1 MRLLVVSQYFW
12 PENFRINDLV
22 AELVNRG
29 HQVTVL
35 TGFPN
40 YPDGKLFKQ
49 FRDNPKFYSHYE
61 GAEVIRVPLMP
72 RGKSGITLALNYLTF
87 AISASTLGLWKLQ
100 GRKFDAIFTF
110 QTSPVTVG
118 IPAVMLRATKKIPMV
133 FWILDLWP
141 ESLEA
146 VGAVRSKII
155 LHLIGKLV
163 ASIYNRS
170 DLILVQSKSFIPAIA
185 KYIAPSARVQYF
197 PSWSDLAFNVESSKA
212 AIEILEKKDCFTIV
226 FTGNIGE
233 AQDFPAILDAAEK
246 LKHFSNIRWLIVG
259 DGRMAEWVTE
269 EVKSRELYDCV
280 FLLGR
285 FPIDRMP
292 SFIKHAD
299 ALLVSLKKEP
309 IFALTIPGKLQSY
322 LAAGKPI
329 LAMIN
334 GEGARVVDES
344 GSGITCSAGNSQ
356 LLADAVLRLSTMSSE
371 ERDVMGKKG
380 LEYIKRE
387 FDRSSLIS
395 SLELMLNKL
404 IMAKSRDKLNRCS
417 SKL

>member
-35 TGFPN
+35 TGLPN

-49 FRDNPKFYSHYE
+49 FCDNPTFYSHYE
-61 GAEVIRVPLMP
+61 GAEVIRIPLMP

-118 IPAVMLRATKKIPMV
+118 IPAVILRATKKIPMV

-163 ASIYNRS
+163 ANIYNRS

-197 PSWSDLAFNVESSKA
+197 PSWSDSAFNVESSKA

-259 DGRMAEWVTE
+259 DGRMAEWVAG

-292 SFIKHAD
+292 SFFKHAD
-299 ALLVSLKKEP
+299 ALLVTLKNEP

-344 GSGITCSAGNSQ
+344 GSGITCSAGNSR
-356 LLADAVLRLSTMSSE
+356 LLADAVLRLSAMSSE

-380 LEYIKRE
+380 LEYTKQE

-404 IMAKSRDKLNRCS
+404 IMAKSRLEIS
-417 SKL
+417 